1 MSCLMLSS
9 LLALC
14 LAAGPSTLLV
24 WGGGKTPEEAAKS
37 LAEWKAK
44 SPGWLTYVQLASGY
58 PRIIESKTVT
68 GLNPGFHIVV
78 LGACDDSTAG
88 AHALDLF
95 KVLEPSVYAKEV
107 TWAEAPACPARAGDW
122 DWSAEVARVKT
133 KQGSLSG
140 LLLFRE
146 TAPDMKAA
154 IRAEST
160 GGASTLKWFDET
172 GSDCELAGPF
182 ESRGSGLAYESIC
195 ITGRCTSNGS
205 SKFRT
210 TFTLKDG
217 QVERSV
223 KEVEVISKMICD

>member
-1 MSCLMLSS
+1 MSAHMLSS
-9 LLALC
+9 LLALS

-24 WGGGKTPEEAAKS
+24 WGGGKTPEEAQKS
-37 LAEWKAK
+37 LAEWKTK
-44 SPGWLTYVQLASGY
+44 SPPWLTYVQLAAGY
-58 PRIIESKTVT
+58 PRIIESKTVA

-78 LGACDDSTAG
+78 LGACEDGVAG

-95 KVLEPSVYAKEV
+95 KLLEPSVYSKDV
-107 TWAEAPACPARAGDW
+107 TWAEASACPAPVDDW
-122 DWSAEVARVKT
+122 NWDAEVSRVKT

-140 LLLFRE
+140 LLVFRE
-146 TAPDMKAA
+146 KAPDLKAA
-154 IRAEST
+154 IRVDQK

-172 GSDCELAGPF
+172 GSDCELSSPLD
-182 ESRGSGLAYESIC
+182 SRGAGLAYESIC

-217 QVERSV
+217 NVERAV
-223 KEVEVISKMICD
+223 KEVEVISKMFCD